1 MSDTEASGA
10 VSNLQ
15 GQQARVRQHSLAAL
29 FAVVKV
35 SKITF
40 KLLPSLA
47 LVLVEEGNIMTWCA
61 AFFLVKYDSY
71 QIASVFFLVYT
82 LGNVPC

>member
-1 MSDTEASGA
+1 MVCCFSNGIDPLPFHRLSGSESDVSDTEASGA

-40 KLLPSLA
+40 KLLPILA
-47 LVLVEEGNIMTWCA
+47 LVLVDTR
-61 AFFLVKYDSY
+61 
-71 QIASVFFLVYT
+71 
-82 LGNVPC
+82 